1 MSLRQVVRLLL
12 VDSDRPV
19 HAALSRL
26 IERQK
31 LPYVLETAASQREAI
46 SRLRQAS
53 CDAVLLDCTHGNGRG
68 CEIFEESQR
77 HPVILL
83 IDRGSNDA
91 AVRAARWGACP
102 CLVDT
107 ADDSSWGLLP
117 AVVENLVTWKQR
129 LARVRE
135 SEARFR
141 LMADGAGVLLWTL
154 GPDGRATSFNRPWL
168 EFRGRR
174 LQQELSEGWFDGVH
188 PEDRQQAR
196 WAFHA
201 ALDARRECRV
211 EYRLRRHDGQYRR
224 MLDLRTPQYL
234 PEGSFA
240 GYVCLCIDA
249 TNQKQ
254 ADEEARQRLG
264 QIAHLERLSTV
275 SEMVCEL
282 AHELS
287 QPLGAIS
294 DYAQAGRHQAR
305 SLRGENCDQ
314 VIDFFGRITEQADR
328 AGRIVRR
335 VREFVRR
342 EDCHRCEVDI
352 NDLIRELVVLLE
364 VDARSHHVRLELSLG
379 RSLPK
384 VTIDRTQIE
393 QVITNL
399 VRNAMEAAEEM
410 PQRRRTVRIRTSLDD
425 ANGLEVVVVDKGR
438 GLEAEEVERL
448 FEPFYSGK
456 ADGMGLGL
464 SISRSIVEAHGG
476 RLEASPNVEQ
486 GTTLRFTLP
495 IDGEGGER

>member
-1 MSLRQVVRLLL
+1 MSLRQAVRLLL
-12 VDSDRPV
+12 VNSDRPV

-26 IERQK
+26 IERQ
-31 LPYVLETAASQREAI
+31 E
-46 SRLRQAS
+46 
-53 CDAVLLDCTHGNGRG
+53 
-68 CEIFEESQR
+68 F
-77 HPVILL
+77 
-83 IDRGSNDA
+83 
-91 AVRAARWGACP
+91 
-102 CLVDT
+102 
-107 ADDSSWGLLP
+107 
-117 AVVENLVTWKQR
+117 
-129 LARVRE
+129 
-135 SEARFR
+135 
-141 LMADGAGVLLWTL
+141 
-154 GPDGRATSFNRPWL
+154 PD
-168 EFRGRR
+168 
-174 LQQELSEGWFDGVH
+174 
-188 PEDRQQAR
+188 
-196 WAFHA
+196 
-201 ALDARRECRV
+201 
-211 EYRLRRHDGQYRR
+211 
-224 MLDLRTPQYL
+224 
-234 PEGSFA
+234 GSFA

-249 TNQKQ
+249 TNRKQ

-264 QIAHLERLSTV
+264 QMAHLERLSTV

-287 QPLGAIS
+287 QPLSAIS

-305 SLRGENCDQ
+305 SLRGENRDQ
-314 VIDFFGRITEQADR
+314 VIDFLGRITEQADR

-342 EDCHRCEVDI
+342 EDCNRCEVDI

-364 VDARSHHVRLELSLG
+364 VNARSHDVRLELSLG

-393 QVITNL
+393 QVIANL
-399 VRNAMEAAEEM
+399 VHNAMEAAEEM

-448 FEPFYSGK
+448 FEPFYSRK